1 MWGQKFYKGDFMG
14 KKLNERQKRAA
25 DYFIEL
31 GNKRQALIKAGYSPY
46 NTAVFKND
54 SVKEYVEKRIK
65 LLDEKRIASASEVMK
80 YLTAVMRGEEK
91 EQVVVLESEGD
102 GITAAKNVEKEISA
116 KDRIKAAELL
126 GKRFGIYTDKLN
138 INQGVSIVI
147 QEDLQQ

>member
-1 MWGQKFYKGDFMG
+1 
-14 KKLNERQKRAA
+14 
-25 DYFIEL
+25 
-31 GNKRQALIKAGYSPY
+31 
-46 NTAVFKND
+46 
-54 SVKEYVEKRIK
+54 
-65 LLDEKRIASASEVMK
+65 
-80 YLTAVMRGEEK
+80 MRGEEK